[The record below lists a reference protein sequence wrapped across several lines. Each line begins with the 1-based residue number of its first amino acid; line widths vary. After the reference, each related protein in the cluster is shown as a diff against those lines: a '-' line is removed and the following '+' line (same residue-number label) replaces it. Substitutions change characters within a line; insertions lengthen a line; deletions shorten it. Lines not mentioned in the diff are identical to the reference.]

1 MNFSER
7 RLKAVPVLIAVNVLV
22 FLHTMGLI
30 HHPRFQALYA
40 LSAWGLEAG
49 FWWQI
54 FTHAFLH
61 GNLLHL
67 LFNMMGLWFAGR
79 IVERV
84 VGTWRF
90 LGLYFAGAVAGGLFQ
105 LVFGGTAPL
114 IGASGA
120 VFGVILAF
128 TTLFPQAQVM
138 AIVFILPLRLRART
152 LGIGLAAS
160 SFFLMFTGLMPGIG
174 HAAHFG
180 GCVAGYLFARGV
192 KRRLAAEGRSPFLS
206 APVHPRY
213 PIEANPRNFPG
224 NPG

>member
-1 MNFSER
+1 MNFLER
-7 RLKAVPVLIAVNVLV
+7 RLKAVPVLIALNVVV
-22 FLHTMGLI
+22 FLQTMGLI

-54 FTHAFLH
+54 VTHAFLH

-90 LGLYFAGAVAGGLFQ
+90 LGLYFAAAVAGGLFQ
-105 LVFGGTAPL
+105 LAFGGPGPL

-120 VFGVILAF
+120 VFGVLIAF
-128 TTLFPQAQVM
+128 ATLFPESQVV
-138 AIVFILPLRLRART
+138 ALVFFLPLRLRARSFG
-152 LGIGLAAS
+152 LGLAAS
-160 SFFLMFTGLMPGIG
+160 SFFLMLTGLLPGIG

-180 GCVAGYLFARGV
+180 GCVAGYFFAKAV
-192 KRRLAAEGRSPFLS
+192 KRHLAAEKRPPFLS
-206 APVHPRY
+206 AAVHPRY
-213 PIEANPRNFPG
+213 PVETNPRHFHG